1 MIPANIPINRIP
13 KLKSFRRRVYIYIY
27 RGSGLSP
34 FAFLIN
40 LRNIKRLKLNC
51 VCETKDG
58 GVRICLSPEAHY
70 SIISTNWISSFWIT
84 LSKSYLLPSREFQ
97 SRRKKLARRSDPFRR
112 LRRFRITFFLSSSL
126 SPPPHFCADQTQR
139 HSDLGM
145 VT

>member
-13 KLKSFRRRVYIYIY
+13 KLKSFRRRVYYIY

-84 LSKSYLLPSREFQ
+84 LSNLPSFQ
-97 SRRKKLARRSDPFRR
+97 RIPESKKETIRSDGFAVSGLPSFFRR
-112 LRRFRITFFLSSSL
+112 LFRPLRIFAQIRRSGILIW
-126 SPPPHFCADQTQR
+126 
-139 HSDLGM
+139 GW
-145 VT
+145 

>member
-1 MIPANIPINRIP
+1 MIPANIPINPIP

-97 SRRKKLARRSDPFRR
+97 SRRKKRSVPMASPFPDYLLSFVVSFAPSAFLRRSDAAAF
-112 LRRFRITFFLSSSL
+112 
-126 SPPPHFCADQTQR
+126 
-139 HSDLGM
+139 
-145 VT
+145 